1 MPRPVTDTLQAPPE
15 RRISLPFEV
24 YALATRLGAYLDV
37 VLAES
42 GLRPAEYALYSLM
55 LEAGPRT
62 PSALAAALG
71 VPPTTLSGYL
81 AAMVERGDANR
92 IPNPDD
98 GRSAL
103 IVLTDRGRAVH
114 REVQPA
120 FAAADDA
127 IIANLMSPETE
138 VRAAL
143 ATIAE
148 AIDRAAAGMDAP
160 RRHQR
165 LADTTRS

>member
-1 MPRPVTDTLQAPPE
+1 
-15 RRISLPFEV
+15 
-24 YALATRLGAYLDV
+24 
-37 VLAES
+37 
-42 GLRPAEYALYSLM
+42 M

-81 AAMVERGDANR
+81 TAMVERGDAHR
-92 IPNPDD
+92 IPNPND

-114 REVQPA
+114 RDVRPA

-127 IIANLMSPETE
+127 ITASLDRPEPE

-143 ATIAE
+143 AAIAE
-148 AIDRAAAGMDAP
+148 AIDRAAGTLDRTGTPPSGADTVPVPAP
-160 RRHQR
+160 A
-165 LADTTRS
+165 LADTTTS